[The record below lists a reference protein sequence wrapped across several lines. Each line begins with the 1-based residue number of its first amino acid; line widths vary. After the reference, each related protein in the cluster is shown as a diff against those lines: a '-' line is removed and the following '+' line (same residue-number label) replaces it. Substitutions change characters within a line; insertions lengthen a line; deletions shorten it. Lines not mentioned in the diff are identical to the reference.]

1 MKRVFVS
8 LTFILLLATS
18 AVGFISCSD
27 DDNDIYRNLY
37 PNALVTVKPVDAN
50 SFYMQLDDN
59 ITLKPTN
66 MTSSPYGNREVRALI
81 NFDYVNQDAS
91 PYNRAVWVN
100 WMDSILTK
108 PAVPIAE
115 LQPSVEYGDDAVEI
129 VRDWVTIA
137 EDGYLTLRFRTL
149 WGLRG
154 RPHSV
159 NLATGVNPNDAYEV
173 EFFHDANGDTP
184 SHYGDAIVAF
194 RLDGLPDTDG
204 NTVKLKLKWKSFSGY
219 RWAEFDYCTGDAT
232 IAPSNDMLKM
242 RPSIEIE

>member
-8 LTFILLLATS
+8 LTSILLLATS

-137 EDGYLTLRFRTL
+137 EDGYLTLRFRAL
-149 WGLRG
+149 WGLQG

-184 SHYGDAIVAF
+184 SYYGDAIVAF

-204 NTVKLKLKWKSFSGY
+204 KTVKLKLKWKSFSGY

>member
-8 LTFILLLATS
+8 LTSILLIAT
-18 AVGFISCSD
+18 AAIGIISCSD

-100 WMDSILTK
+100 WIDSILTK
-108 PAVPIAE
+108 PAVPITD

-159 NLATGVNPNDAYEV
+159 NLATGVNPDDAYEV

-184 SHYGDAIVAF
+184 THYGDAIVAF
-194 RLDGLPDTDG
+194 RLDGLPDTNG
-204 NTVKLKLKWKSFSGY
+204 KTVKLTLKWRSFSGEKSV
-219 RWAEFDYCTGDAT
+219 EFPLYGDSSSSNESVQVAT
-232 IAPSNDMLKM
+232 SAIKM
-242 RPSIEIE
+242 E

>member
-8 LTFILLLATS
+8 LTSILLIAT
-18 AVGFISCSD
+18 AAIGIISCSD

-100 WMDSILTK
+100 WIDSILTK
-108 PAVPIAE
+108 PAVPITD

-184 SHYGDAIVAF
+184 THYGDAIVAF

-204 NTVKLKLKWKSFSGY
+204 KTVKLKLKWKSFSGY

-232 IAPSNDMLKM
+232 IAPNNDMLKM
-242 RPSIEIE
+242 RPAIEIE

>member
-8 LTFILLLATS
+8 LTSILLLATS

-115 LQPSVEYGDDAVEI
+115 LQPSIEYGDDAVEI

-173 EFFHDANGDTP
+173 EFFHDANSDTP

-204 NTVKLKLKWKSFSGY
+204 KTVKLKLKWKSFSGY

>member
-8 LTFILLLATS
+8 LTSILLLATS

-66 MTSSPYGNREVRALI
+66 MTSSPYGNREVRALV

-194 RLDGLPDTDG
+194 HLDGLPDTDG
-204 NTVKLKLKWKSFSGY
+204 KTVKLKLKWKSFSGY

>member
-8 LTFILLLATS
+8 LTSILLIAAT
-18 AVGFISCSD
+18 AIGIISCSD

-66 MTSSPYGNREVRALI
+66 MTSSPYGNREVRALV

-100 WMDSILTK
+100 WIDSILTK
-108 PAVPIAE
+108 PAIPITD

-159 NLATGVNPNDAYEV
+159 NLATGVNPDDAYEV

-184 SHYGDAIVAF
+184 THYVDCRACRAV
-194 RLDGLPDTDG
+194 
-204 NTVKLKLKWKSFSGY
+204 
-219 RWAEFDYCTGDAT
+219 
-232 IAPSNDMLKM
+232 
-242 RPSIEIE
+242 

>member
-8 LTFILLLATS
+8 LTSILLIAAT
-18 AVGFISCSD
+18 AIGIISCSD

-66 MTSSPYGNREVRALI
+66 MTSSPYGNREVRALV

-100 WMDSILTK
+100 WIDSILTK
-108 PAVPIAE
+108 PAIPITD

-137 EDGYLTLRFRTL
+137 
-149 WGLRG
+149 
-154 RPHSV
+154 
-159 NLATGVNPNDAYEV
+159 
-173 EFFHDANGDTP
+173 
-184 SHYGDAIVAF
+184 
-194 RLDGLPDTDG
+194 
-204 NTVKLKLKWKSFSGY
+204 
-219 RWAEFDYCTGDAT
+219 
-232 IAPSNDMLKM
+232 
-242 RPSIEIE
+242 

>member
-8 LTFILLLATS
+8 LTSILLIAAT
-18 AVGFISCSD
+18 AIGIISCSD

-100 WMDSILTK
+100 
-108 PAVPIAE
+108 
-115 LQPSVEYGDDAVEI
+115 
-129 VRDWVTIA
+129 
-137 EDGYLTLRFRTL
+137 
-149 WGLRG
+149 
-154 RPHSV
+154 
-159 NLATGVNPNDAYEV
+159 
-173 EFFHDANGDTP
+173 
-184 SHYGDAIVAF
+184 
-194 RLDGLPDTDG
+194 
-204 NTVKLKLKWKSFSGY
+204 
-219 RWAEFDYCTGDAT
+219 
-232 IAPSNDMLKM
+232 
-242 RPSIEIE
+242 